1 MSALLGAAAG
11 MALLGGLTLLIAG
24 VRKSPARPT
33 ADGPARTPRWS
44 ARTTR
49 KTRRQLAVG
58 LAVGVGLWLLT
69 GYAVAIAIVPLT
81 AFILPTL
88 LAAPPGKD
96 TIARLEG
103 MQAWTRSLTGVLDVG
118 VGLEEAIISASLR
131 ATPPAISTEVGTLV
145 ARIRAR
151 SDLPTVL
158 RAFADDLDD
167 ATGDVVVATLLAGAT
182 RRGAGLVAVLE
193 SLADTVADEVRIRR
207 TVEAERAPGRAAAR
221 WITLISAGIL
231 LVLFVGTDYT
241 DVYRTPLGQL
251 LLGAYLATYL
261 MLLRWMQSM
270 AKSPPLPR
278 FIGDHLRTHPR
289 PQVGAN
295 R

>member
-1 MSALLGAAAG
+1 MNALLGAAAG
-11 MALLGGLTLLIAG
+11 MALLGGLALIVAG
-24 VRKSPARPT
+24 IRKSPMRAD
-33 ADGPARTPRWS
+33 ADGPTRPPRWS
-44 ARTTR
+44 ARSTT
-49 KTRRQLAVG
+49 KTRRQLG
-58 LAVGVGLWLLT
+58 IGIGVGVLLWLIT
-69 GYAVAIAIVPLT
+69 GYAIAILVVPLA

-88 LAAPPGKD
+88 IAAPPGSE

-118 VGLEEAIISASLR
+118 VGLEEAIVSASLR
-131 ATPPAISTEVGTLV
+131 ATPPAIATEVGTLV

-167 ATGDVVVATLLAGAT
+167 ATGDVIVATLLAGAT
-182 RRGAGLVAVLE
+182 RRGAGLVTVLE

-221 WITLISAGIL
+221 WITLISIGFL
-231 LVLFVGTDYT
+231 TVLFAATDYT
-241 DVYRTPLGQL
+241 NVYKTPLGQL
-251 LLGAYLATYL
+251 LLLAYLVAYL

-278 FIGDHLRTHPR
+278 FIGDHLRTRPR
-289 PQVGAN
+289 RQTGAT

>member
-1 MSALLGAAAG
+1 MNALLGAVTG
-11 MALLGGLTLLIAG
+11 MALLGGLALIVAG
-24 VRKSPARPT
+24 IRKSPMRAG
-33 ADGPARTPRWS
+33 ADGPTRPPRWS
-44 ARTTR
+44 ARSTTR
-49 KTRRQLAVG
+49 TRRQLG
-58 LAVGVGLWLLT
+58 IGIGVGVLLWLIT
-69 GYAVAIAIVPLT
+69 GYAIAILVVPLA

-88 LAAPPGKD
+88 IAAPPGSE

-118 VGLEEAIISASLR
+118 VGLEEAIVSASLR
-131 ATPPAISTEVGTLV
+131 ATPPAIATEVGTLV

-167 ATGDVVVATLLAGAT
+167 ATGDVIVATLLAGAT
-182 RRGAGLVAVLE
+182 RRGAGLVTVLE

-221 WITLISAGIL
+221 WVTLI
-231 LVLFVGTDYT
+231 TDYT
-241 DVYRTPLGQL
+241 NIYKTPLGQL
-251 LLGAYLATYL
+251 LLLAYLVAYL

-270 AKSPPLPR
+270 AKSPPRPR
-278 FIGDHLRTHPR
+278 FIGDHLRTRPR
-289 PQVGAN
+289 RQTGAT